1 MHQKIHTPD
10 WVKNAI
16 FYQIFPDR
24 FATSQRVEKPHNLEA
39 WDSPPT
45 VFGFKGGDLLGV
57 TERLNY
63 LQDLGVNAIYFNPIF
78 QSASNHRY
86 HTHDYYQVDPI
97 LGGNSAFQD
106 LLKEAHRRHIRILL
120 DGVFNHASRGFF
132 QFNHILE
139 CGASSPYVDWFNVR
153 DYPLNAYQGEPNYRC
168 WVDLPALPEFNTEN
182 PQVRKFIF
190 DVARFWLEQG
200 IDGWRLDV
208 PFCIDDDAFW
218 QEFRQVVKSTNPEA
232 YLVGEIPWEAQ
243 RWLQGD
249 QFDAVMNYQFTQACL
264 GFFAGQR
271 IDRSVEGNM
280 MGLPETAVLDAPG
293 FARRAEE
300 LLQLYPYEIAQ
311 AQLNL
316 LGSHDMPRFTALA
329 GGDQA
334 SYRLAALFQM
344 TYPGA
349 PCIYYGDE
357 IGLAGGKR
365 DYPEAS
371 RRSFPW
377 DTSLWDQE
385 LLNYIKRLTAL
396 RRERPELRTGD
407 FISVYAQGQI
417 YAYLR
422 SQGAAQSLV
431 VINNGDVDFDKSLPV
446 ASQLADGSR
455 WQGLLEGKNA
465 MVHTGQLSG
474 FRLAPRSAEI
484 LSLQG

>member
-1 MHQKIHTPD
+1 
-10 WVKNAI
+10 
-16 FYQIFPDR
+16 
-24 FATSQRVEKPHNLEA
+24 
-39 WDSPPT
+39 
-45 VFGFKGGDLLGV
+45 
-57 TERLNY
+57 
-63 LQDLGVNAIYFNPIF
+63 
-78 QSASNHRY
+78 
-86 HTHDYYQVDPI
+86 
-97 LGGNSAFQD
+97 
-106 LLKEAHRRHIRILL
+106 
-120 DGVFNHASRGFF
+120 
-132 QFNHILE
+132 
-139 CGASSPYVDWFNVR
+139 
-153 DYPLNAYQGEPNYRC
+153 
-168 WVDLPALPEFNTEN
+168 
-182 PQVRKFIF
+182 
-190 DVARFWLEQG
+190 
-200 IDGWRLDV
+200 
-208 PFCIDDDAFW
+208 
-218 QEFRQVVKSTNPEA
+218 
-232 YLVGEIPWEAQ
+232 
-243 RWLQGD
+243 
-249 QFDAVMNYQFTQACL
+249 
-264 GFFAGQR
+264 
-271 IDRSVEGNM
+271 
-280 MGLPETAVLDAPG
+280 
-293 FARRAEE
+293 
-300 LLQLYPYEIAQ
+300 
-311 AQLNL
+311 
-316 LGSHDMPRFTALA
+316 MPRFTALA